1 MSSNNPQGGP
11 VDDSAVATDR
21 DGLLVALGEYRRAR
35 RSFLASLG
43 CHSSN
48 RDPLAEFAERL
59 AVSVLGGQLAL
70 NRVQKGYDF
79 EDEEGNKVQVKYL
92 ANSSGRWVNEHEI
105 DFRSGCDRWA
115 LLIVEDLDAKSLVVF
130 SKSGLRHVC
139 AALGKRHSNQ
149 DLTLQLTQANYRA
162 IANSPERFEPWGVA
176 WIDLTRSRREK
187 EDTRA
192 SPGARRCTTSD
203 RADPVTSEITVPFD
217 HQS

>member
-11 VDDSAVATDR
+11 AGDSAVATDR
-21 DGLLVALGEYRRAR
+21 DRLLVALGEYRRAR

-59 AVSVLGGQLAL
+59 AVSVFGGQLAP

-79 EDEEGNKVQVKYL
+79 EDDDGNKVQVKYL

-139 AALGKRHSNQ
+139 TALGKRHSNQ
-149 DLTLQLTQANYRA
+149 DLTLQLTQANYRTIVNA
-162 IANSPERFEPWGVA
+162 PQRFEPWGVV
-176 WIDLTRSRREK
+176 WIDLTGSQQELVETLTSSLE
-187 EDTRA
+187 EDA
-192 SPGARRCTTSD
+192 STQTARLKGNH
-203 RADPVTSEITVPFD
+203 EF
-217 HQS
+217 